1 MFWLT
6 GPVLA
11 EETMTLMVTW
21 TDWWIT
27 GRYLVEGGDDVK
39 AAMGLMAYT
48 MWVIPSLFAAI
59 AIGATA
65 IIARRVG
72 GREFQQARVVANQS
86 ILVGGAVAIVITA
99 AAFFFGSWFIHI
111 MQLRGGAAVYAQEYL
126 SIVTLVIPL
135 IMVEQVG
142 AACLRGAGD
151 TITGFVAKAIVV
163 VINIILSYT
172 LATGAFGFEPMGFKG
187 IAIGT
192 AVGHGVGG
200 TILLIVLL
208 RGRMGLGLS
217 LSLLRPQWDVMGR
230 LLKIGF
236 PGGLDIATILV
247 SNLLF
252 VGIINS
258 LGTAAAAA
266 HGLAV
271 QLEACAYLPANA
283 FYVAAATL
291 TGQYLGA
298 GMPDRA
304 VRAALACI
312 GSSVI
317 VISITGVMLYFGG
330 NEFVTFFTNQPEHPT
345 TLKVVELLRI
355 VAFALPALAVLMVT
369 TGALRGAGDT
379 VWPLVVTL
387 VGFFVFRIPLGVF
400 FAMDVIHI
408 PWTSWEFSG
417 MGWGVSGAWY
427 GMAIDLFVR
436 SFIVT
441 FRFWHGSWKT
451 KSV

>member
-86 ILVGGAVAIVITA
+86 ILIGGAVAIAITA
-99 AAFFFGSWFIHI
+99 AAFFFGTWFIHV

-135 IMVEQVG
+135 IMFEQVG

-151 TITGFVAKAIVV
+151 TVTGFVAKAIVV
-163 VINIILSYT
+163 VINIILSYG
-172 LATGAFGFEPMGFKG
+172 LATGSFGFPQMGWKG

-192 AVGHGVGG
+192 AVGHGIGG
-200 TILLIVLL
+200 TILLIALL

-217 LSLLRPQWDVMGR
+217 FSLLRPQWDVIGR
-230 LLKIGF
+230 LLKIGL
-236 PGGLDIATILV
+236 PGGLDIGTILAC
-247 SNLLF
+247 NLFF

-304 VRAALACI
+304 VRAA
-312 GSSVI
+312 G
-317 VISITGVMLYFGG
+317 LYWIQCRCY
-330 NEFVTFFTNQPEHPT
+330 FVNRGID
-345 TLKVVELLRI
+345 LLR
-355 VAFALPALAVLMVT
+355 
-369 TGALRGAGDT
+369 R
-379 VWPLVVTL
+379 
-387 VGFFVFRIPLGVF
+387 
-400 FAMDVIHI
+400 
-408 PWTSWEFSG
+408 
-417 MGWGVSGAWY
+417 
-427 GMAIDLFVR
+427 
-436 SFIVT
+436 
-441 FRFWHGSWKT
+441 K
-451 KSV
+451 

>member
-6 GPVLA
+6 SPVLA
-11 EETMTLMVTW
+11 EETMTLLVTW

-48 MWVIPSLFAAI
+48 MWVVPSLFAAI

-72 GREFQQARVVANQS
+72 GREFQQAKVVANQS

-99 AAFFFGSWFIHI
+99 AAFFFGPWFIHI

-135 IMVEQVG
+135 VMFEQIG

-151 TITGFVAKAIVV
+151 TVTGFLAKALVV
-163 VINIILSYT
+163 AINIILSYT
-172 LATGAFGFEPMGFKG
+172 LATGAFGFEPMGFQG

-200 TILLIVLL
+200 TILLIALL
-208 RGRMGLGLS
+208 RGRRGLGLS
-217 LSLLRPQWDVMGR
+217 LVLLRPKWNVIGR
-230 LLKIGF
+230 LLKIGL
-236 PGGLDIATILV
+236 PGGLDIGTILA

-312 GSSVI
+312 GSSVM
-317 VISITGVMLYFGG
+317 VISITGVMIYFGG

-387 VGFFVFRIPLGVF
+387 VGFLVFRIPLGGF

-408 PWTSWEFSG
+408 PWTRWELSG

-436 SFIVT
+436 SLIVT
-441 FRFWHGSWKT
+441 ARFWHGGWKT
-451 KSV
+451 KAV